1 MLAALSAAAAVLSTG
16 SATGWTPLDALLAAS
31 LGGATVVA
39 GFHAPSALILV
50 ASVAC
55 AVAGFDSVA
64 LPLALAAA
72 GLVLSGLVA
81 TSEPLVDAAAAGL
94 VAQAALR
101 LTRPGGTGQTAV
113 VAAVVFLA
121 ILGPVVRDLAPRHRR
136 MLLRAAV
143 AGVGFGV
150 LGGIAGGVAAA
161 SSVGPLRRGMS
172 AATSAIEATQT
183 TDDLGVTASALA
195 DAGRDFADAR
205 RWLEAWWA
213 LPARAVPVVAQHWR
227 VLHAAALTGTQLT
240 DAGQRALSAP
250 ALGDV
255 HIVDGR
261 VPLEQLAEIQPTVTE
276 VAARATA
283 ALRRLDGAR
292 STWLVTPLADELDD
306 QLVRVRDIERST
318 GRAARAVALLP
329 GLLGQDGLRRYFLAV
344 QTPVEGR
351 GGGGF
356 LGNYGEI
363 TAEDGRLSLTRF
375 GRHDDL
381 TMAPGRQER
390 TIAGPEDYLARYQRF
405 APAQNWVNVNLS
417 PDFPTNAAVIADLY
431 PQSGGAPVDGVIAV
445 DPAGL
450 AAILAVV
457 GPVEVSSWPEPINP
471 ANALQILLFD
481 QYGRYTS
488 NDVVQRVDFLGEVAQ
503 VAWGRLTGGELPPV
517 PQLMATFGPAVR
529 DKHFFLWSSR
539 PDAQRFFEDIGAAG
553 EVAPPADDFVGLVT
567 QNAGG
572 NKIDYF
578 LRRELDYR
586 VELERGSRRLRAT
599 ARVSLHNDAPATGL
613 SPALI
618 GNEVTPPLPTG
629 TNKLYLSFY
638 TPWDLV
644 GATVDG
650 APVALE
656 QADELGRRV
665 YSTAVVIPPRS
676 TATIEVA
683 LSGRRAHRGDY
694 RLDVHRQPAVA
705 PDEVRATVVV
715 GAGTEHTREWRLESD
730 AFLEAP
736 VGRR

>member
-1 MLAALSAAAAVLSTG
+1 MLAALSAAAAVFSPG
-16 SATGWTPLDALLAAS
+16 SATGWALLDALLLAS

-101 LTRPGGTGQTAV
+101 LTSPGGTGQTAA
-113 VAAVVFLA
+113 VAAVVFLV
-121 ILGPVVRDLAPRHRR
+121 ILGPVVRDLAPKHRR

-143 AGVGFGV
+143 AGVGFAV

-250 ALGDV
+250 ALSDV

-261 VPLEQLAEIQPTVTE
+261 VPLEQLVDIHPTVTE
-276 VAARATA
+276 VAERATA
-283 ALRRLDGAR
+283 ARRRLDGAR
-292 STWLVTPLADELDD
+292 STWLVPPMADRLDD

-318 GRAARAVALLP
+318 GRADRALAVMP
-329 GLLGQDGLRRYFLAV
+329 PLLGRDGPRRYFLAV

-356 LGNYGEI
+356 LGNFGEI

-381 TMAPGRQER
+381 TMAPGREER
-390 TIAGPEDYLARYQRF
+390 VIAGPEDYLARYQRF

-450 AAILAVV
+450 AAILALV
-457 GPVEVSSWPEPINP
+457 GPVEVPAWPVPINA

-481 QYGRYTS
+481 QYERYAS
-488 NDVVQRVDFLGEVAQ
+488 NDVAQRVDFLGEVAQ

-517 PQLMATFGPAVR
+517 AQLMATLGPAVH

-539 PDAQRFFEDIGAAG
+539 PDEQRLFEDIGAAG
-553 EVAPPADDFVGLVT
+553 KVAPPADDFVGLVT

-586 VELERGSRRLRAT
+586 VEVDRSGRLRAT

-613 SPALI
+613 GPGLI
-618 GNEVTPPLPTG
+618 GNEVIPPLPNG

-644 GATVDG
+644 GATIDG

-683 LSGRRAHRGDY
+683 LSGRRAHSGDY
-694 RLDVHRQPAVA
+694 RLDVHRHPAVA
-705 PDEVRATVVV
+705 PDLVRATVVV
-715 GAGTEHTREWRLESD
+715 GGGAEHTREWRLESD
-730 AFLEAP
+730 ASLEIP